1 VPRAGD
7 LRRSAS
13 HLIALGRAHGAR
25 IVGYHFDSR
34 ECLARNATR
43 VSRRR
48 VPEVAVYVAAKRL
61 EEPSDAEGFDSLN
74 HVRIVGPSDYEI
86 IGLPPP

>member
-1 VPRAGD
+1 MSAAPRPERRGHPD
-7 LRRSAS
+7 PLRA
-13 HLIALGRAHGAR
+13 
-25 IVGYHFDSR
+25 
-34 ECLARNATR
+34 
-43 VSRRR
+43 SRRR